1 MVAKQLTKEDL
12 LQFKIDFSKEIQE
25 ERHAFR
31 NEIGKKLFVIDDM
44 AKDYQSMKTEME
56 YIKKELGEIK
66 TMIKEQFWNFATK
79 EEHEQNKEAIT
90 EIQETHKWIIRSLL
104 WAFWSLILWLVY
116 LFLKKIWITL

>member
-66 TMIKEQFWNFATK
+66 TMIKEQF
-79 EEHEQNKEAIT
+79 
-90 EIQETHKWIIRSLL
+90 
-104 WAFWSLILWLVY
+104 
-116 LFLKKIWITL
+116 